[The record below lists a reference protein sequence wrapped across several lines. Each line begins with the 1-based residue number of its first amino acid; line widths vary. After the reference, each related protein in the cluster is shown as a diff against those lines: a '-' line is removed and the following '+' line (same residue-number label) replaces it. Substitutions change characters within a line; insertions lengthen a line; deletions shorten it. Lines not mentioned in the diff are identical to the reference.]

1 MFVADKYCCPN
12 VAGPFVDMLKSD
24 PGLMLLM
31 FTFHFCSV
39 FSCIHFRLALWKAAT
54 VGINVASHDS
64 NTFNTQCV

>member
-31 FTFHFCSV
+31 FTFHFVLVYIFDWPSGKPL
-39 FSCIHFRLALWKAAT
+39 LA
-54 VGINVASHDS
+54 
-64 NTFNTQCV
+64 